1 MKRETTKKKKQCKF
15 HCQCVKPLENKYEKL
30 SQYLMNQQTDT
41 QPTKPTVTRIRT
53 AMTLNTNT
61 NADDIWLYL
70 LAAHGTRPT
79 AKWKRI
85 VKLKCAGHN

>member
-1 MKRETTKKKKQCKF
+1 MKRETTKKKQCKF

-53 AMTLNTNT
+53 ATTLNTNT
-61 NADDIWLYL
+61 NADDI
-70 LAAHGTRPT
+70 
-79 AKWKRI
+79 
-85 VKLKCAGHN
+85 